1 MWNSIGEK
9 DLMDDEDLSAGHVI
23 SGAQKKMN
31 MTERERERGRRW
43 KQPRFFISKF
53 VTLWF
58 LISSLCNF
66 LFLNLVHVI

>member
-31 MTERERERGRRW
+31 MTERERKKMETT
-43 KQPRFFISKF
+43 KVFYFKI
-53 VTLWF
+53 
-58 LISSLCNF
+58 CNF
-66 LFLNLVHVI
+66 VVFNFVSL